1 MKLMK
6 EDGKYA
12 MCPIKMAAAIMA
24 KDYQLSTME
33 LTVCSTDCA
42 WLGKYID
49 DDKTVYACGFAGRRQ
64 HLVVRRELRLL
75 GGRIC
80 QATFCVPYS
89 SEKHVDELPL

>member
-33 LTVCSTDCA
+33 LTVCNTDCA
-42 WLGKYID
+42 WIGKYID
-49 DDKTVYACGFAGRRQ
+49 DDKTVYACGICADTPLCFPEGYG
-64 HLVVRRELRLL
+64 VR
-75 GGRIC
+75 
-80 QATFCVPYS
+80 TFC
-89 SEKHVDELPL
+89 E

>member
-42 WLGKYID
+42 WL
-49 DDKTVYACGFAGRRQ
+49 
-64 HLVVRRELRLL
+64 
-75 GGRIC
+75 
-80 QATFCVPYS
+80 
-89 SEKHVDELPL
+89 